1 MEDVPLV
8 KLAKRVLSICANSA
22 SCERLFSIF
31 GNTLTKLRNRLGTTT
46 LTNLAELK
54 MLIRD
59 DHLNAG
65 NAKDWLKRKF
75 GKTVDPVTTSA
86 LDSAAA
92 ATSSTPQSSESQHT
106 SPAASG
112 QPSNDTN
119 FPLDPSLNNPD
130 IDPKNEFTSMMSQ
143 MEKMVD
149 TDKNVD
155 GTPSFPA
162 ESISVTLADLFNFN
176 STDWVTICQRN
187 ARRSLLEEQEL
198 YELMDKD
205 SAGLE
210 GGQLGIDAHTEAVIG
225 I

>member
-65 NAKDWLKRKF
+65 NAKDRLKRKF

-112 QPSNDTN
+112 QLSNDTR
-119 FPLDPSLNNPD
+119 
-130 IDPKNEFTSMMSQ
+130 
-143 MEKMVD
+143 
-149 TDKNVD
+149 
-155 GTPSFPA
+155 
-162 ESISVTLADLFNFN
+162 SIS
-176 STDWVTICQRN
+176 Q
-187 ARRSLLEEQEL
+187 
-198 YELMDKD
+198 
-205 SAGLE
+205 
-210 GGQLGIDAHTEAVIG
+210 
-225 I
+225 